1 MSTRYILPL
10 TVPEEGATTVYKNI
24 TVGSYVFY
32 FKFQWAVASKEQLDI
47 ILNYINTRQRSDP
60 LYVGDSYTRDY
71 DYMGYYLA
79 LVGYTEEQL
88 SEWIKTAE
96 ALPSSVIH
104 APDASK
110 LLILQENIG
119 VCKTLKPVLDQYKE
133 TVRWQFR
140 ASCNGEVIAGFL
152 ETGGW
157 YWNQDENVC
166 FRFISDLDTIG
177 QEHLN
182 KVSVQFEVK

>member
-79 LVGYTEEQL
+79 LVDYTEEQL
-88 SEWIKTAE
+88 SEWIKTAK

-119 VCKTLKPVLDQYKE
+119 VCKTLEPVLDQYKE

-152 ETGGW
+152 EAGGW